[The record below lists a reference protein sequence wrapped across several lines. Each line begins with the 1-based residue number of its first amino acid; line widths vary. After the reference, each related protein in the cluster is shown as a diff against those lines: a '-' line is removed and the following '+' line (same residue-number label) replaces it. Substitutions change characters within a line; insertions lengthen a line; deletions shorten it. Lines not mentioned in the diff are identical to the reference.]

1 VIKNK
6 LYPQNILR
14 LSAIKPRTKLI
25 LCFLTI
31 SVIIQPFISNSF
43 SVYGQELGNTDALI
57 VMVNIERIRSQLW
70 LTEQSLDSGNPDV
83 AFAHAF
89 IPHTATFPAIKNQLT
104 ETAGEQLTKQLESSL
119 TDLPLRMRT
128 GEYSEE
134 KIGESIG
141 QIRGLLD
148 EISQQ
153 SVGPEFLSDKAMVSQ
168 VVVFLLRDAVQS
180 YTTTSNVSDGSVN
193 ENLQQDIDYE
203 NAVGLIQTAR
213 QNYQKTLSPLIEDS
227 RRKSEIESF
236 FNELESSL
244 AQRMDK
250 ESIMRLTTAIERDL
264 AEELSVSQGSEN
276 TSEHQ
281 QYFTTIR
288 TLLSNVISEVNNGN
302 YEQADQYAVSAYLDN
317 YEYLEAP
324 IEKRD
329 PALMV
334 TIEEEMREELRR
346 MIEERESAESIQA
359 FVNGILVK
367 LDSAEELLKNDASFN
382 QSPEPSSPPSP
393 SSTTATSSGLFA
405 DIEGLKAGFGTYTG
419 ERRDIGEAEDPAKA
433 AVRSNIDRIR
443 MQLDE
448 TLQLH
453 KEGDYDDALLASRSA
468 YLDSYESVEIPLRPI
483 DPDFTLE
490 MEIKFAELRNLIQGH
505 APYGQV
511 ESKVVEIRRGLD
523 ESERLV
529 SGTGVLAPTIAF
541 STSFSIIFREGLESA
556 LIIGAILTYLEASR
570 NNRFK
575 KHVYYGIVIAIGATA
590 VTWFIAEF
598 IIDISGANRELI
610 EAIAGVSAVAVLFWV
625 SFWVLNKIETKRWIE
640 FVKAKVWK
648 ATTTGSIMVFVLLS
662 FFTVYREGFETVLF
676 YQAMLSFAKY
686 MEWYVVAGLV
696 IGLAVIVAT
705 AVVVRKLGRRLP
717 LKVLFALTMGIGAYM
732 SIAFMGNAVR
742 EFQELGYI
750 PTTHL
755 IGIIPRLDINLAS
768 MTGIHPTLETI
779 VAQITLLA
787 VYAVGSLYILIIQPR
802 RQRLIES
809 ARKSREDLVRQDKSS
824 EEGKSL

>member
-1 VIKNK
+1 LILVIKNK
-6 LYPQNILR
+6 LNLQNIIYP
-14 LSAIKPRTKLI
+14 STIKPRTKLVFY
-25 LCFLTI
+25 FLTI
-31 SVIIQPFISNSF
+31 IVIIQPFISNSF
-43 SVYGQELGNTDALI
+43 SVYGQELSDTDALI
-57 VMVNIERIRSQLW
+57 VLVNIERIRTQLW
-70 LTEQSLDSGNPDV
+70 LTEQSLNKDNPEM

-89 IPHTATFPAIKNQLT
+89 IPHTTTFPAIKNLLT
-104 ETAGEQLTKQLESSL
+104 ETAGEQSTKQLESLL
-119 TDLPLRMRT
+119 TDLPLKMRT

-134 KIGESIG
+134 EARQSIG
-141 QIRGLLD
+141 QIHGLLD

-153 SVGPEFLSDKAMVSQ
+153 SVGPEFLSDKGIVSQ

-180 YTTTSNVSDGSVN
+180 YTTISNASDGSGS
-193 ENLQQDIDYE
+193 ENIPQDIDYE
-203 NAVGLIQTAR
+203 NAVGLVQVAR
-213 QNYQKTLSPLIEDS
+213 QNYQKTLSSLIEDT
-227 RRKSEIESF
+227 RRKTEIESF

-244 AQRMDK
+244 AQRMDNGT
-250 ESIMRLTTAIERDL
+250 ILRFTTAIERDL
-264 AEELSVSQGSEN
+264 AEELSISEGSES

-281 QYFTTIR
+281 QYFATIR

-302 YEQADQYAVSAYLDN
+302 YEQADQYAISAYLDN

-324 IEKRD
+324 IEKHD
-329 PALMV
+329 PELMV

-346 MIEERESAESIQA
+346 MIEARESAESIEA

-367 LDSAEELLKNDASFN
+367 LDRAEELLKNDASFN
-382 QSPEPSSPPSP
+382 QGSAPPS
-393 SSTTATSSGLFA
+393 TTSSGLFA

-433 AVRSNIDRIR
+433 AVRSDIDRIR

-448 TLQLH
+448 TLRLH
-453 KEGDYDDALLASRSA
+453 KEGNYDGALITSRSA

-490 MEIKFAELRNLIQGH
+490 MEIKFAELRNLIQDN

-575 KHVYYGIVIAIGATA
+575 KHVYYGILIALGATA

-696 IGLAVIVAT
+696 VGLAVIVAT
-705 AVVVRKLGRRLP
+705 AIVVRKLGRRLP
-717 LKVLFALTMGIGAYM
+717 LKVLFAVTMGIGAYM
-732 SIAFMGNAVR
+732 SIAFMGNAIR
-742 EFQELGYI
+742 EFQEVGYI
-750 PTTHL
+750 STTHL
-755 IGIIPRLDINLAS
+755 IGIVPRLDINLAT
-768 MTGIHPTLETI
+768 MTGIHPTVETI
-779 VAQITLLA
+779 VAQIILLA
-787 VYAVGSLYILIIQPR
+787 VYVVGSLYILIIQPR

-809 ARKSREDLVRQDKSS
+809 ARKSREDLVRQDKST
-824 EEGKSL
+824 EEGKSP

>member
-1 VIKNK
+1 M
-6 LYPQNILR
+6 
-14 LSAIKPRTKLI
+14 
-25 LCFLTI
+25 
-31 SVIIQPFISNSF
+31 QPLISNSF
-43 SVYGQELGNTDALI
+43 SVYGQELNDKDALI
-57 VMVNIERIRSQLW
+57 VMVNIERIRTQLW
-70 LTEQSLDSGNPDV
+70 LAEQSLDKGNPEM

-89 IPHTATFPAIKNQLT
+89 IPHTTTFPAIKNQLT
-104 ETAGEQLTKQLESSL
+104 KTAGEQPTKQLESLL

-128 GEYSEE
+128 GGEYSEE
-134 KIGESIG
+134 KIRESIG

-153 SVGPEFLSDKAMVSQ
+153 SVGPEFLSDKALVSQ

-180 YTTTSNVSDGSVN
+180 YTTISNVSDGSVN

-203 NAVGLIQTAR
+203 NAVGLVQTAR

-236 FNELESSL
+236 INGLESSL
-244 AQRMDK
+244 AQKMSK
-250 ESIMRLTTAIERDL
+250 ESILRLTTAIERDL
-264 AEELSVSQGSEN
+264 AEELSVSEGSES

-281 QYFTTIR
+281 QYFATIR

-324 IEKRD
+324 IEKHD
-329 PALMV
+329 PTLMV
-334 TIEEEMREELRR
+334 TIEEEMREELRG
-346 MIEERESAESIQA
+346 MIEARESAESIQA

-382 QSPEPSSPPSP
+382 QSPVPSP
-393 SSTTATSSGLFA
+393 STTSSSGLFA

-448 TLQLH
+448 TLRLY
-453 KEGDYDDALLASRSA
+453 KEGNYDDSLLASRSA

-490 MEIKFAELRNLIQGH
+490 MEIKFAELRNLIQAH

-511 ESKVVEIRRGLD
+511 ESKVVEIRKGLD

-529 SGTGVLAPTIAF
+529 SGTGILAPTIAF

-610 EAIAGVSAVAVLFWV
+610 EAIAGVSAVAILFWV

-648 ATTTGSIMVFVLLS
+648 ATTTGSIVVFVLLS

-696 IGLAVIVAT
+696 IGLAIIVAT

-750 PTTHL
+750 PTTPL
-755 IGIIPRLDINLAS
+755 IGIIPRFDINLAS
-768 MTGIHPTLETI
+768 MTGIHPTVESI

-787 VYAVGSLYILIIQPR
+787 VYALGSLYILIIQPR

-809 ARKSREDLVRQDKSS
+809 ARKSREDLIRQDKSS
-824 EEGKSL
+824 EEGKGL

>member
-1 VIKNK
+1 LN
-6 LYPQNILR
+6 LQNIIYP
-14 LSAIKPRTKLI
+14 STIKSRTKLVFY
-25 LCFLTI
+25 FLITI
-31 SVIIQPFISNSF
+31 VIIQPFISNSF
-43 SVYGQELGNTDALI
+43 SIYGQQLSDTDALI
-57 VMVNIERIRSQLW
+57 VMVNIERIRTQLW
-70 LTEQSLDSGNPDV
+70 LTEQRLNEDNPEM

-89 IPHTATFPAIKNQLT
+89 IPHTTTFPAIKNQLT
-104 ETAGEQLTKQLESSL
+104 QTVGEQSTKQLESLL
-119 TDLPLRMRT
+119 TDLPLKMRT
-128 GEYSEE
+128 GEYTEVE
-134 KIGESIG
+134 TRESIG

-148 EISQQ
+148 QISQQ
-153 SVGPEFLSDKAMVSQ
+153 SVGPEFLSDKGIVSQ

-180 YTTTSNVSDGSVN
+180 YTTISNASDGSGG
-193 ENLQQDIDYE
+193 ENNPQDIDYE
-203 NAVGLIQTAR
+203 NAVGLVQIAHE
-213 QNYQKTLSPLIEDS
+213 NYQKTLSSLIEDS
-227 RRKSEIESF
+227 RRRTEIESF

-244 AQRMDK
+244 AQKIDN
-250 ESIMRLTTAIERDL
+250 ESILRLTTAVERDL
-264 AEELSVSQGSEN
+264 AEELSVSEGSES

-281 QYFTTIR
+281 QYFATIR

-324 IEKRD
+324 IEKHD
-329 PALMV
+329 PELMV

-346 MIEERESAESIQA
+346 MIEARESAESIEA

-367 LDSAEELLKNDASFN
+367 LDRAEELLKNDASFN
-382 QSPEPSSPPSP
+382 QGSAPPP
-393 SSTTATSSGLFA
+393 TSSGLFA

-448 TLQLH
+448 TLRLH
-453 KEGDYDDALLASRSA
+453 NEGNYDGALLTSRSA

-490 MEIKFAELRNLIQGH
+490 MEIKFAELRNLIQDH

-529 SGTGVLAPTIAF
+529 SGTGILAPTIAF

-575 KHVYYGIVIAIGATA
+575 KHVYYGIMIALGATA

-598 IIDISGANRELI
+598 IIDISGASRELI

-696 IGLAVIVAT
+696 VGLAVIVAT
-705 AVVVRKLGRRLP
+705 AIVVRKLGRKLP
-717 LKVLFALTMGIGAYM
+717 LKVLFAVTMGIGAYM
-732 SIAFMGNAVR
+732 SIAFMGNAIR
-742 EFQELGYI
+742 EFQEVGYI
-750 PTTHL
+750 STTHL
-755 IGIIPRLDINLAS
+755 IGTVPRLDINLAT
-768 MTGIHPTLETI
+768 MTGIHPTVETI
-779 VAQITLLA
+779 IAQIALLA
-787 VYAVGSLYILIIQPR
+787 VYVVGSLYILIIQPR

-809 ARKSREDLVRQDKSS
+809 ARKSREDLVREDKSA
-824 EEGKSL
+824 EEGKGL

>member
-6 LYPQNILR
+6 LSVQNIIYP
-14 LSAIKPRTKLI
+14 SGIKPRTKLI
-25 LCFLTI
+25 LYFLTI
-31 SVIIQPFISNSF
+31 IVIIQPFISNSF
-43 SVYGQELGNTDALI
+43 SVYGQELSDTDALI
-57 VMVNIERIRSQLW
+57 VMVNIERIRTQLW
-70 LTEQSLDSGNPDV
+70 LTEQSLDKDNPEM

-89 IPHTATFPAIKNQLT
+89 IPHTTTFPAIKNELT
-104 ETAGEQLTKQLESSL
+104 ETAGEQSTMQLESLL

-134 KIGESIG
+134 KTRQTIG

-153 SVGPEFLSDKAMVSQ
+153 SVGPEFLSDKGMVSQ
-168 VVVFLLRDAVQS
+168 VAVFLLRDAVQS
-180 YTTTSNVSDGSVN
+180 YTTISNASDGSGS

-203 NAVGLIQTAR
+203 NAAGLVQISH

-227 RRKSEIESF
+227 RRKTEIESF

-244 AQRMDK
+244 AQKMDN
-250 ESIMRLTTAIERDL
+250 ESILRLTTAIERDL
-264 AEELSVSQGSEN
+264 AEELSVSEGSES

-281 QYFTTIR
+281 QYLATIR
-288 TLLSNVISEVNNGN
+288 TLLSNVTSEVNNGN

-324 IEKRD
+324 IEKHD
-329 PALMV
+329 PDLMV

-346 MIEERESAESIQA
+346 MIEARESVESIEA

-367 LDSAEELLKNDASFN
+367 LDRAEELLKNDASFD
-382 QSPEPSSPPSP
+382 QGSAPTP
-393 SSTTATSSGLFA
+393 TSSGLFA
-405 DIEGLKAGFGTYTG
+405 DIEGLKAGFGTYSG

-448 TLQLH
+448 TLRLH
-453 KEGDYDDALLASRSA
+453 KEGNYDGALLTSRSA

-490 MEIKFAELRNLIQGH
+490 MEIKFAELRNLIQAH
-505 APYGQV
+505 APYEQV

-529 SGTGVLAPTIAF
+529 SGTGILAPTIAF

-570 NNRFK
+570 NNRFN

-598 IIDISGANRELI
+598 IIDISGASRELI

-648 ATTTGSIMVFVLLS
+648 ATTTGSIVVFVLLS

-696 IGLAVIVAT
+696 IGLAVIVGT
-705 AVVVRKLGRRLP
+705 AIVVRKLGRRLP

-732 SIAFMGNAVR
+732 SIAFMGNAIR

-750 PTTHL
+750 STTHL
-755 IGIIPRLDINLAS
+755 IGTVPRLDINLAA
-768 MTGIHPTLETI
+768 MTGIHPTVETI
-779 VAQITLLA
+779 VAQIILLA
-787 VYAVGSLYILIIQPR
+787 VYVAGSLYILIILPR
-802 RQRLIES
+802 RQRLIEG
-809 ARKSREDLVRQDKSS
+809 ARKSREDLIRQDKGID
-824 EEGKSL
+824 EGKDL

>member
-6 LYPQNILR
+6 LNQKIIIGP
-14 LSAIKPRTKLI
+14 SSVKPNTKLI
-25 LCFLTI
+25 FFSFVTI
-31 SVIIQPFISNSF
+31 VVITQLFASNSF
-43 SVYGQELGNTDALI
+43 SVYGQVLSDKDALI
-57 VMVNIERIRSQLW
+57 VLVNIERIRTQLW
-70 LTEQSLDSGNPDV
+70 LTDQSLDKGNLEM

-89 IPHTATFPAIKNQLT
+89 IPHSTTFPAIKNQLGQ
-104 ETAGEQLTKQLESSL
+104 TAGEQITKQLESLL

-134 KIGESIG
+134 KARESIG
-141 QIRGLLD
+141 QIRILLD
-148 EISQQ
+148 QISQQ
-153 SVGPEFLSDKAMVSQ
+153 SVGPEFLSDKGTVSQ
-168 VVVFLLRDAVQS
+168 AVVFLLRDAVQS
-180 YTTTSNVSDGSVN
+180 YATTISNASNGSDSA
-193 ENLQQDIDYE
+193 NLQQAIDYE
-203 NAVGLIQTAR
+203 NAVGLVQIAH
-213 QNYQKTLSPLIEDS
+213 QNYQKTLSSLIEDS
-227 RRKSEIESF
+227 RRRIEIESF

-244 AQRMDK
+244 AQKIDN
-250 ESIMRLTTAIERDL
+250 ESILRLTAAIERDL
-264 AEELSVSQGSEN
+264 AEELSVSQGSES

-281 QYFTTIR
+281 QYFATIR

-302 YEQADQYAVSAYLDN
+302 YEQADQYAISAYLDN

-324 IEKRD
+324 IEKHD
-329 PALMV
+329 PNLMV
-334 TIEEEMREELRR
+334 SIEEEMREELRR
-346 MIEERESAESIQA
+346 MIQARESVESIET

-367 LDSAEELLKNDASFN
+367 LDEAEELLKNDASFS
-382 QSPEPSSPPSP
+382 QSTSAP
-393 SSTTATSSGLFA
+393 TSSSGIFA
-405 DIEGLKAGFGTYTG
+405 DIEGLKAGVGTYTG

-433 AVRSNIDRIR
+433 AVRSDIDTIR

-448 TLQLH
+448 TLRLH
-453 KEGDYDDALLASRSA
+453 KEGNYDGALLTSRSA
-468 YLDSYESVEIPLRPI
+468 YLDSYESIEIPLRPI
-483 DPDFTLE
+483 DPDFTLD
-490 MEIKFAELRNLIQGH
+490 MEIKFAELRNLIQAH
-505 APYGQV
+505 APYEQV
-511 ESKVVEIRRGLD
+511 EAKIVEIRRGLD

-529 SGTGVLAPTIAF
+529 SGTGIVAPTIAF

-696 IGLAVIVAT
+696 LGLGVIVAT
-705 AVVVRKLGRRLP
+705 AIVVRKLGRRLP

-732 SIAFMGNAVR
+732 SIAFMGNAIR

-750 PTTHL
+750 STTHL
-755 IGIIPRLDINLAS
+755 IGTVPRLDINLS
-768 MTGIHPTLETI
+768 TMTGIHPTLETI
-779 VAQITLLA
+779 IAQIILLA
-787 VYAVGSLYILIIQPR
+787 VYVVGSLYILIIQPR
-802 RQRLIES
+802 RQRLIET
-809 ARKSREDLVRQDKSS
+809 ARKSREDLVRQDKSG
-824 EEGKSL
+824 EEGKSF

>member
-1 VIKNK
+1 MLLFYFV
-6 LYPQNILR
+6 
-14 LSAIKPRTKLI
+14 TLI
-25 LCFLTI
+25 I
-31 SVIIQPFISNSF
+31 IIQLFFLNSF
-43 SVYGQELGNTDALI
+43 SVYGQGLSDTDALI
-57 VMVNIERIRSQLW
+57 VMVNIERIRTQLW
-70 LTEQSLDSGNPDV
+70 LTEQSLDKDNLEI

-89 IPHTATFPAIKNQLT
+89 IPHTTTFPAIKNQLR
-104 ETAGEQLTKQLESSL
+104 ETAGEQSTKELESLL
-119 TDLPLRMRT
+119 TELPLRMRT

-134 KIGESIG
+134 KARESIG
-141 QIRGLLD
+141 QIRSLLD
-148 EISQQ
+148 QISQQ
-153 SVGPEFLSDKAMVSQ
+153 TIGPEFLSDKGMVSQ
-168 VVVFLLRDAVQS
+168 VVVSLLRDTVQS
-180 YTTTSNVSDGSVN
+180 YTISNASNQYDEANVN
-193 ENLQQDIDYE
+193 QVIDYE
-203 NAVGLIQTAR
+203 NAVGLVQIAR
-213 QNYQKTLSPLIEDS
+213 QNYQKILSSLIEE
-227 RRKSEIESF
+227 RRRSEIDSF

-244 AQRMDK
+244 AQNMNN
-250 ESIMRLTTAIERDL
+250 ESILRLTTAIERDL
-264 AEELSVSQGSEN
+264 AEELSVSEGSESA
-276 TSEHQ
+276 SEHQ

-288 TLLSNVISEVNNGN
+288 TLLSNVTSEVKNGN
-302 YEQADQYAVSAYLDN
+302 YAQADQYAVSAYLDN

-324 IEKRD
+324 IEKHD
-329 PALMV
+329 PDLMV
-334 TIEEEMREELRR
+334 RIEEEMREELRS
-346 MIEERESAESIQA
+346 MIKARETAESIEA

-367 LDSAEELLKNDASFN
+367 LDKAEELLRNDASFS
-382 QSPEPSSPPSP
+382 QGSSP
-393 SSTTATSSGLFA
+393 SSSSSDPFA
-405 DIEGLKAGFGTYTG
+405 NIEGLRAGFGTYTG

-443 MQLDE
+443 VQLDE

-453 KEGDYDDALLASRSA
+453 EQGNYDGALLTSRSA
-468 YLDSYESVEIPLRPI
+468 YLDNYESVEIPLRPI

-490 MEIKFAELRNLIQGH
+490 MEIKFAELRNLIQ
-505 APYGQV
+505 ARASYGQV
-511 ESKVVEIRRGLD
+511 EAKVVEIRRGLD

-529 SGTGVLAPTIAF
+529 SGTGILAPTIAF

-556 LIIGAILTYLEASR
+556 LIIGAIVTYLEASR

-575 KHVYYGIVIAIGATA
+575 KHVYYGILIAIGATA

-598 IIDISGANRELI
+598 IIDISGASRELI

-686 MEWYVVAGLV
+686 MEWYVVAGFV

-705 AVVVRKLGRRLP
+705 AIVVRKLGRRLP
-717 LKVLFALTMGIGAYM
+717 LRVLFALTMGIGAYM
-732 SIAFMGNAVR
+732 SIAFMGNAIR

-750 PTTHL
+750 STTHL
-755 IGIIPRLDINLAS
+755 IGIVPRLDINLAT

-787 VYAVGSLYILIIQPR
+787 VYVVGSLYILIILPR

-809 ARKSREDLVRQDKSS
+809 ARKSREDLVKQDKST
-824 EEGKSL
+824 EEGKGL

>member
-6 LYPQNILR
+6 LNLQDIIYP
-14 LSAIKPRTKLI
+14 STIKPRTKLVFY
-25 LCFLTI
+25 FLTI
-31 SVIIQPFISNSF
+31 IVIIQPFISNSL
-43 SVYGQELGNTDALI
+43 SVYGQEPSDTDALI
-57 VMVNIERIRSQLW
+57 VMVNIERIRTQLW
-70 LTEQSLDSGNPDV
+70 LTEQSLNKDNPEM
-83 AFAHAF
+83 AFAHTF
-89 IPHTATFPAIKNQLT
+89 IPHTTTFPAIKSQLM
-104 ETAGEQLTKQLESSL
+104 ETAGEQSTKQLESLL
-119 TDLPLRMRT
+119 TDLPLKTRT

-134 KIGESIG
+134 KTRESIG

-153 SVGPEFLSDKAMVSQ
+153 SVGSEFLSDKGIISQ
-168 VVVFLLRDAVQS
+168 VIVFLLRDAVQS
-180 YTTTSNVSDGSVN
+180 YTTISNASDGSGS
-193 ENLQQDIDYE
+193 ENIAQDIDYE
-203 NAVGLIQTAR
+203 NAVGLVQVAR
-213 QNYQKTLSPLIEDS
+213 QNYQKTLSPLIEDT
-227 RRKSEIESF
+227 RRKTEIESF
-236 FNELESSL
+236 FNELESSV
-244 AQRMDK
+244 AQKMDN
-250 ESIMRLTTAIERDL
+250 ESILRLTTAIERDL
-264 AEELSVSQGSEN
+264 AEELSVSEGSES

-281 QYFTTIR
+281 QYFATIR
-288 TLLSNVISEVNNGN
+288 ALLSNVILEVNNDN

-324 IEKRD
+324 IEKHD
-329 PALMV
+329 PELMV

-346 MIEERESAESIQA
+346 MIEARESAGSIEA

-367 LDSAEELLKNDASFN
+367 LDRAEELLKNDASFN
-382 QSPEPSSPPSP
+382 QGSSPPP
-393 SSTTATSSGLFA
+393 TSSGLFA

-448 TLQLH
+448 TLRLH
-453 KEGDYDDALLASRSA
+453 KEGNYDGALLTSRSA
-468 YLDSYESVEIPLRPI
+468 YLDSYENVEIPLRPI

-490 MEIKFAELRNLIQGH
+490 MEIKFAELRNLIQDH

-575 KHVYYGIVIAIGATA
+575 KHVYYGIMIALGATA

-598 IIDISGANRELI
+598 IIDISGASRELI

-686 MEWYVVAGLV
+686 MEWYVVAGFV
-696 IGLAVIVAT
+696 VGLAVIVAT
-705 AVVVRKLGRRLP
+705 AIVVRKLGRRLP

-732 SIAFMGNAVR
+732 SIAFMGNAIR
-742 EFQELGYI
+742 EFQEVGYI
-750 PTTHL
+750 STTHL
-755 IGIIPRLDINLAS
+755 IGTVPRLDINLAT
-768 MTGIHPTLETI
+768 MTGIHPTVETI
-779 VAQITLLA
+779 VAQIALLA
-787 VYAVGSLYILIIQPR
+787 VYVVGSLYILIIQPR

-809 ARKSREDLVRQDKSS
+809 ARKSREDLIRQDKGT
-824 EEGKSL
+824 EEGKGL

>member
-1 VIKNK
+1 MVIENK
-6 LYPQNILR
+6 LNLKNIIYL
-14 LSAIKPRTKLI
+14 LAIKPRTKLI

-31 SVIIQPFISNSF
+31 IVIVQPLISNSF
-43 SVYGQELGNTDALI
+43 SVYGQELNDKDALI
-57 VMVNIERIRSQLW
+57 VMVNIERIRTQLW
-70 LTEQSLDSGNPDV
+70 LAEQSLDKGNPEM

-89 IPHTATFPAIKNQLT
+89 IPHTTTFPAIKNQLT
-104 ETAGEQLTKQLESSL
+104 KTAGEQPTKQLESLL

-128 GEYSEE
+128 GGEYSEE
-134 KIGESIG
+134 KIRESIG

-148 EISQQ
+148 DISQQ
-153 SVGPEFLSDKAMVSQ
+153 SVGPEFLSDKALVSQ

-180 YTTTSNVSDGSVN
+180 YTTISNVSDGSAN

-203 NAVGLIQTAR
+203 NAVGLVQTAR

-236 FNELESSL
+236 INELESSL
-244 AQRMDK
+244 AQKMSK
-250 ESIMRLTTAIERDL
+250 ESILRLTTAIERDL
-264 AEELSVSQGSEN
+264 AEELSVSEGSES

-281 QYFTTIR
+281 QYFATIR

-317 YEYLEAP
+317 YEYLETP
-324 IEKRD
+324 IEKHD
-329 PALMV
+329 PTLMV
-334 TIEEEMREELRR
+334 TIEEEMREELRG
-346 MIEERESAESIQA
+346 MIEARESAESIQA

-382 QSPEPSSPPSP
+382 QSPVPSP
-393 SSTTATSSGLFA
+393 STTSSSGLFA

-448 TLQLH
+448 TLRLY
-453 KEGDYDDALLASRSA
+453 KEGNYDDSLLASRSA

-490 MEIKFAELRNLIQGH
+490 MEIKFAELRNLIQAH

-511 ESKVVEIRRGLD
+511 ESKVVEIRKGLD

-529 SGTGVLAPTIAF
+529 SGTGILAPTIAF

-610 EAIAGVSAVAVLFWV
+610 EAIAGVSAVVVLFWV

-648 ATTTGSIMVFVLLS
+648 ATATGSIMVFVMLS

-696 IGLAVIVAT
+696 IGLAIIVAT

-750 PTTHL
+750 PTTPL
-755 IGIIPRLDINLAS
+755 IGIIPRFDINLAS
-768 MTGIHPTLETI
+768 MTGIHPTVESI

-787 VYAVGSLYILIIQPR
+787 VYALGSLYILIIQPR

-809 ARKSREDLVRQDKSS
+809 ARKSREDLIRQDKSS
-824 EEGKSL
+824 EEGKGL

>member
-1 VIKNK
+1 M
-6 LYPQNILR
+6 
-14 LSAIKPRTKLI
+14 
-25 LCFLTI
+25 
-31 SVIIQPFISNSF
+31 QPLISNSF
-43 SVYGQELGNTDALI
+43 SVYGQVLNDKDALI
-57 VMVNIERIRSQLW
+57 VMVNIERIRTQLW
-70 LTEQSLDSGNPDV
+70 LAEQSLDKGNPEM

-89 IPHTATFPAIKNQLT
+89 IPHTTTFPAIKNQLT
-104 ETAGEQLTKQLESSL
+104 KTAGEQPTKQLESLL

-128 GEYSEE
+128 GGEYSEE
-134 KIGESIG
+134 KIRESIG

-153 SVGPEFLSDKAMVSQ
+153 YVGPEFLSDKALVSQ

-180 YTTTSNVSDGSVN
+180 YTTISNVSDGSAN

-203 NAVGLIQTAR
+203 NAVGLVQTAR

-236 FNELESSL
+236 INELESSL
-244 AQRMDK
+244 AQKMSK
-250 ESIMRLTTAIERDL
+250 ESILRLTTAIERDL
-264 AEELSVSQGSEN
+264 AEELSVSEGSES

-281 QYFTTIR
+281 QYFATIR

-317 YEYLEAP
+317 YEYLETP
-324 IEKRD
+324 IEKHD
-329 PALMV
+329 PTLMV
-334 TIEEEMREELRR
+334 TIEEEMREELRG
-346 MIEERESAESIQA
+346 MIEARESAESIQA

-382 QSPEPSSPPSP
+382 QSPVPSP
-393 SSTTATSSGLFA
+393 STTSSSGLFA

-448 TLQLH
+448 TLRLY
-453 KEGDYDDALLASRSA
+453 KEGNYDDSLLASRSA

-490 MEIKFAELRNLIQGH
+490 MEIKFAELRNLIQAH

-511 ESKVVEIRRGLD
+511 ESKVVEIRKGLD

-529 SGTGVLAPTIAF
+529 SGTGILAPTIAF

-610 EAIAGVSAVAVLFWV
+610 EAIAGVSAVVVLFWV

-648 ATTTGSIMVFVLLS
+648 ATATGSIMVFVMLS

-696 IGLAVIVAT
+696 IGLAIIVAT

-750 PTTHL
+750 PTTPL
-755 IGIIPRLDINLAS
+755 IGIIPRFDINLAS
-768 MTGIHPTLETI
+768 MTGIHPTVESI

-809 ARKSREDLVRQDKSS
+809 ARKSREDLIRQDKSS
-824 EEGKSL
+824 EEGKGL

>member
-1 VIKNK
+1 LILVIKNK
-6 LYPQNILR
+6 LSLQNIIYP
-14 LSAIKPRTKLI
+14 SGIKPRTNLI
-25 LCFLTI
+25 LYFLTI
-31 SVIIQPFISNSF
+31 IVIIQPFISNSF
-43 SVYGQELGNTDALI
+43 SVYGQELSDTDALI
-57 VMVNIERIRSQLW
+57 VMVNIERIRTQLW
-70 LTEQSLDSGNPDV
+70 LAEQSLDKDNPEM

-89 IPHTATFPAIKNQLT
+89 IPHTTTFPAIKNQLT
-104 ETAGEQLTKQLESSL
+104 ETAGEQSTMQLESLL

-134 KIGESIG
+134 KTRQTIG

-153 SVGPEFLSDKAMVSQ
+153 SVGPEFLSDKGMVSQ
-168 VVVFLLRDAVQS
+168 VAVFLLRDAVQS
-180 YTTTSNVSDGSVN
+180 YTTISNASDGSGS

-203 NAVGLIQTAR
+203 NAAGLVQISH

-227 RRKSEIESF
+227 RRKTEIESF

-244 AQRMDK
+244 AQKMDN
-250 ESIMRLTTAIERDL
+250 ESILRLTTAIERDL
-264 AEELSVSQGSEN
+264 AEELSVSEGSES

-281 QYFTTIR
+281 QYLATIR
-288 TLLSNVISEVNNGN
+288 TLLSNVTSEVNNGN

-324 IEKRD
+324 IEKHD
-329 PALMV
+329 PDLMV

-346 MIEERESAESIQA
+346 MIEARESVESIEA

-367 LDSAEELLKNDASFN
+367 LDRAEELLKNDASFD
-382 QSPEPSSPPSP
+382 QGSAPPP
-393 SSTTATSSGLFA
+393 TSSGLFA

-448 TLQLH
+448 TLRLH
-453 KEGDYDDALLASRSA
+453 KEGNYEGALITSRSA

-490 MEIKFAELRNLIQGH
+490 MEIKFAELRNLVQAH

-529 SGTGVLAPTIAF
+529 SGTGILAPTIAF

-570 NNRFK
+570 NNRFN

-598 IIDISGANRELI
+598 IIDISGASRELI

-648 ATTTGSIMVFVLLS
+648 ATTTGSIVVFVLLS

-705 AVVVRKLGRRLP
+705 AIVVRKLGRRLP

-732 SIAFMGNAVR
+732 SIAFMGNAIR

-750 PTTHL
+750 STTHL
-755 IGIIPRLDINLAS
+755 IGTVPRLDINLAA
-768 MTGIHPTLETI
+768 MTGIHPTVETI
-779 VAQITLLA
+779 VAQIILLA
-787 VYAVGSLYILIIQPR
+787 VYVAGSLYILIILPR
-802 RQRLIES
+802 RQRLIEG
-809 ARKSREDLVRQDKSS
+809 ARKSREDLIRQDKSID
-824 EEGKSL
+824 EGKGL

>member
-1 VIKNK
+1 MIVVNKNK
-6 LYPQNILR
+6 LNQKNILDP
-14 LSAIKPRTKLI
+14 SSVKPNIKLI
-25 LCFLTI
+25 LSCFLTI
-31 SVIIQPFISNSF
+31 LVIIQLFVANSF
-43 SVYGQELGNTDALI
+43 SVYGQGLSDTEALI
-57 VMVNIERIRSQLW
+57 VMVNIERIRTQLW
-70 LTEQSLDSGNPDV
+70 LTEQSLDKGSPEM

-89 IPHTATFPAIKNQLT
+89 IPHSTTYPAIKNQLGK
-104 ETAGEQLTKQLESSL
+104 TAGEQSTKQLESLL

-134 KIGESIG
+134 KIRESIV
-141 QIRGLLD
+141 QIRRILD

-153 SVGPEFLSDKAMVSQ
+153 SIGPKFLSDKAMVSQ
-168 VVVFLLRDAVQS
+168 TVVFLLRDAVQS
-180 YTTTSNVSDGSVN
+180 YNTTTISNASNGSGSG
-193 ENLQQDIDYE
+193 NLSQNTDYE
-203 NAVGLIQTAR
+203 NAVGLVQIAR
-213 QNYQKTLSPLIEDS
+213 QDYQKTLSSLIEDS
-227 RRKSEIESF
+227 RRKTEIESF

-244 AQRMDK
+244 AQKMDK
-250 ESIMRLTTAIERDL
+250 ESILRLTTAIERDL
-264 AEELSVSQGSEN
+264 AEELSVSQGSESA
-276 TSEHQ
+276 SEHQ

-288 TLLSNVISEVNNGN
+288 MLLSKVTSEVKNGN
-302 YEQADQYAVSAYLDN
+302 YAQADQYAISAYLDN

-324 IEKRD
+324 IEKHD
-329 PALMV
+329 PDLMSS
-334 TIEEEMREELRR
+334 IEKEMREDLRG
-346 MIEERESAESIQA
+346 MIKAGEPVESIQA
-359 FVNGILVK
+359 FVNGILAK
-367 LDSAEELLKNDASFN
+367 IDKAEVLLRNNASFN
-382 QSPEPSSPPSP
+382 QGSSP
-393 SSTTATSSGLFA
+393 TSSGLFA

-419 ERRDIGEAEDPAKA
+419 ERRGIGEVEDPAKA
-433 AVRSNIDRIR
+433 NVRSNIDTIR

-448 TLQLH
+448 TLRLH
-453 KEGDYDDALLASRSA
+453 KQGDYDGAVLTSRTA
-468 YLDSYESVEIPLRPI
+468 YLDSYESIEIPLRPI
-483 DPDFTLE
+483 NPDFTLE
-490 MEIKFAELRNLIQGH
+490 MEIKFAELRNLIQTH

-511 ESKVVEIRRGLD
+511 EAKVIEIRRGLD

-529 SGTGVLAPTIAF
+529 SGTGILAPTIAF

-556 LIIGAILTYLEASR
+556 LIVTAILTYLEASR

-590 VTWFIAEF
+590 VTWFISAF
-598 IIDISGANRELI
+598 IIDISGASRELI

-686 MEWYVVAGLV
+686 MEWYVVAGLA

-705 AVVVRKLGRRLP
+705 AIVVRKLGKRLP

-732 SIAFMGNAVR
+732 SIAFMGNAIR

-750 PTTHL
+750 STTHL
-755 IGIIPRLDINLAS
+755 IGTVPRLDINLAS
-768 MTGIHPTLETI
+768 MTGIHPTVETI
-779 VAQITLLA
+779 IGQTALLA
-787 VYAVGSLYILIIQPR
+787 IYAAGSLYILIIIPR
-802 RQRLIES
+802 RQRLIET
-809 ARKSREDLVRQDKSS
+809 ARKSREDLVRQDKST

>member
-1 VIKNK
+1 MTIVVITQ
-6 LYPQNILR
+6 LF
-14 LSAIKPRTKLI
+14 A
-25 LCFLTI
+25 
-31 SVIIQPFISNSF
+31 SNSF
-43 SVYGQELGNTDALI
+43 SVYGQVLSDKDALI
-57 VMVNIERIRSQLW
+57 VMVNIGRIRTQLW
-70 LTEQSLDSGNPDV
+70 LTEQSLDKGNPEM

-89 IPHTATFPAIKNQLT
+89 IPHSTTFPAIKNQLGQ
-104 ETAGEQLTKQLESSL
+104 TAGEQSTKQLESLL
-119 TDLPLRMRT
+119 TDLPLRIRT

-134 KIGESIG
+134 KARESIG
-141 QIRGLLD
+141 QIHILLD
-148 EISQQ
+148 QISQQ
-153 SVGPEFLSDKAMVSQ
+153 SVGPEFLSDKGMVSQ
-168 VVVFLLRDAVQS
+168 AVVFLLRDAVQS
-180 YTTTSNVSDGSVN
+180 YVTTISNASNGSDSA
-193 ENLQQDIDYE
+193 NLQQAIDYE
-203 NAVGLIQTAR
+203 NAVGLVQIAH
-213 QNYQKTLSPLIEDS
+213 QNYQKTLSSLIEDS
-227 RRKSEIESF
+227 RRRIEIESF
-236 FNELESSL
+236 FNELESSI
-244 AQRMDK
+244 AQKIDN
-250 ESIMRLTTAIERDL
+250 ESILRLTTAIERDL
-264 AEELSVSQGSEN
+264 AEELSVSEGSES

-281 QYFTTIR
+281 QYFATIR

-302 YEQADQYAVSAYLDN
+302 YEQADQYAISAYLDN

-324 IEKRD
+324 IEKHD
-329 PALMV
+329 PNLMV
-334 TIEEEMREELRR
+334 SIEEEMREELRR
-346 MIEERESAESIQA
+346 MIQARESVESIET

-367 LDSAEELLKNDASFN
+367 LDEAEELLKNDASFS
-382 QSPEPSSPPSP
+382 QGTSAP
-393 SSTTATSSGLFA
+393 TSSSGIFA
-405 DIEGLKAGFGTYTG
+405 DIEGLKAGVGTYTG

-433 AVRSNIDRIR
+433 AVRSNIDTIR

-448 TLQLH
+448 TLRLH
-453 KEGDYDDALLASRSA
+453 NEGNYDGALLTSRSA
-468 YLDSYESVEIPLRPI
+468 YLDSYESIEIPLRPI
-483 DPDFTLE
+483 DPDFTLD
-490 MEIKFAELRNLIQGH
+490 MEIKFAELRNLIQAH
-505 APYGQV
+505 APYEQV
-511 ESKVVEIRRGLD
+511 EAKIVEIRRGLD

-529 SGTGVLAPTIAF
+529 SGTGIVAPTIAF

-686 MEWYVVAGLV
+686 MGWYVVAGLV
-696 IGLAVIVAT
+696 LGLGVIVAT
-705 AVVVRKLGRRLP
+705 AIVVRKLGRRLP

-732 SIAFMGNAVR
+732 SIAFMGNAIR

-750 PTTHL
+750 STTHL
-755 IGIIPRLDINLAS
+755 IGTVPRLDINLSA

-779 VAQITLLA
+779 IAQIMLLA
-787 VYAVGSLYILIIQPR
+787 VYVVGSLYILIIQPR

-809 ARKSREDLVRQDKSS
+809 ARKSREDLVRQDKSR
-824 EEGKSL
+824 EEGKSF

>member
-1 VIKNK
+1 
-6 LYPQNILR
+6 
-14 LSAIKPRTKLI
+14 
-25 LCFLTI
+25 
-31 SVIIQPFISNSF
+31 
-43 SVYGQELGNTDALI
+43 
-57 VMVNIERIRSQLW
+57 M
-70 LTEQSLDSGNPDV
+70 
-83 AFAHAF
+83 
-89 IPHTATFPAIKNQLT
+89 
-104 ETAGEQLTKQLESSL
+104 QLESLL

-134 KIGESIG
+134 KTRQTIG

-153 SVGPEFLSDKAMVSQ
+153 SVGPEFLSDKGMVSQ
-168 VVVFLLRDAVQS
+168 VAVFLLRDAVQS
-180 YTTTSNVSDGSVN
+180 YTTISNASDGSGS

-203 NAVGLIQTAR
+203 NAAGLVQISH

-227 RRKSEIESF
+227 RRKTEIESF

-244 AQRMDK
+244 AQKMDN
-250 ESIMRLTTAIERDL
+250 ESILRLTTAIERDL
-264 AEELSVSQGSEN
+264 AEELSVSEGSES

-281 QYFTTIR
+281 QYLATIR
-288 TLLSNVISEVNNGN
+288 TLLSNVTSEVNNGN

-324 IEKRD
+324 IEKHD
-329 PALMV
+329 PDLMV

-346 MIEERESAESIQA
+346 MIEARESVESIEA

-367 LDSAEELLKNDASFN
+367 LDRAEELLKNDASFD
-382 QSPEPSSPPSP
+382 QGSAPPP
-393 SSTTATSSGLFA
+393 TSSGLFA

-448 TLQLH
+448 TLRLH
-453 KEGDYDDALLASRSA
+453 KEGNYEGALITSRSA

-483 DPDFTLE
+483 NPDFTLE
-490 MEIKFAELRNLIQGH
+490 MEIKFAELRNLVQAH

-529 SGTGVLAPTIAF
+529 SGTGILAPTIAF

-570 NNRFK
+570 NNRFN

-598 IIDISGANRELI
+598 IIDISGASRELI

-648 ATTTGSIMVFVLLS
+648 ATTTGSIVVFVLLS

-705 AVVVRKLGRRLP
+705 AIVVRKLGRRLP

-732 SIAFMGNAVR
+732 SIAFMGNAIR

-750 PTTHL
+750 STTHL
-755 IGIIPRLDINLAS
+755 IGTVPRLDINLAA
-768 MTGIHPTLETI
+768 MTGIHPTVETI
-779 VAQITLLA
+779 VAQIILLA
-787 VYAVGSLYILIIQPR
+787 VYVAGSLYILIILPR
-802 RQRLIES
+802 RQRLIEG
-809 ARKSREDLVRQDKSS
+809 ARKSREDLIRQDKSID
-824 EEGKSL
+824 EGKGL